1 MVKDHRT
8 NTEVG
13 NVSAVMDGDLD
24 VFINAYLVQ
33 SMKAAKTT

>member
-8 NTEVG
+8 EAETG

-24 VFINAYLVQ
+24 RFIHAYLSQNSRKVVQ
-33 SMKAAKTT
+33 T